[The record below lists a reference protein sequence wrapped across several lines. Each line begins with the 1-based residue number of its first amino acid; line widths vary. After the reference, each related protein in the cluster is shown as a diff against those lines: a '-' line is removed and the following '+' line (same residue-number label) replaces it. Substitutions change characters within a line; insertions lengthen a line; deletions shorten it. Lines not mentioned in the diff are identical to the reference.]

1 MNLQRSDFDYWSAI
15 NTRWRDMDALGHL
28 NHAIYLEY
36 METARVDVYIQLGFS
51 GIRKD
56 MDESTILGSMDVHY
70 LSQVKHP
77 SSLDVGHRICRV
89 GSKSFDFWQQFLKR
103 MKKNRFVQHYSKWW
117 HLIMIQIRRSL
128 FLTLFVKI
136 VALLNESTVFF
147 SS

>member
-1 MNLQRSDFDYWSAI
+1 MDMRNLQRSDFDFWSSMK
-15 NTRWRDMDALGHL
+15 TRWRDMDALGHL

-77 SSLDVGHRICRV
+77 ASLDVGHRICRV
-89 GSKSFDFWQQFLKR
+89 GSKSFDFLAAIF
-103 MKKNRFVQHYSKWW
+103 KKNEEKPVCSALFKMVAFNYDLNKAIPVPI
-117 HLIMIQIRRSL
+117 LIREKCRPI
-128 FLTLFVKI
+128 K
-136 VALLNESTVFF
+136 
-147 SS
+147 

>member
-1 MNLQRSDFDYWSAI
+1 MDMMNLQRSDFDYWSTI

-36 METARVDVYIQLGFS
+36 METARVDVYTQLGFS

-77 SSLDVGHRICRV
+77 ASLDVGHRICRV
-89 GSKSFDFWQQFLKR
+89 GSKSFDFLAAIFIENEDKPVCSALFK
-103 MKKNRFVQHYSKWW
+103 MVAFNYDSNKAIPVPD
-117 HLIMIQIRRSL
+117 LIREKCRPI
-128 FLTLFVKI
+128 K
-136 VALLNESTVFF
+136 
-147 SS
+147 

>member
-1 MNLQRSDFDYWSAI
+1 MDMRNLQRSDFDFWSSMK
-15 NTRWRDMDALGHL
+15 TRWRDMDALGHL
-28 NHAIYLEY
+28 NHAIYLGF

-89 GSKSFDFWQQFLKR
+89 GLKSFDFLAAFLKR
-103 MKKNRFVQHYSKWW
+103 MKKNRFVLRYSKWW
-117 HLIMIQIRRSL
+117 HLIMI
-128 FLTLFVKI
+128 
-136 VALLNESTVFF
+136 
-147 SS
+147 

>member
-1 MNLQRSDFDYWSAI
+1 MDMRNLQRSDFDFWSSI

-28 NHAIYLEY
+28 NHAIYLGY

-77 SSLDVGHRICRV
+77 ASLDVGHRICRV
-89 GSKSFDFWQQFLKR
+89 GSKSFDFLAAIFIENEEKPVCSALFK
-103 MKKNRFVQHYSKWW
+103 MVAFNYDLNKAIPVPD
-117 HLIMIQIRRSL
+117 LIREKCRP
-128 FLTLFVKI
+128 VK
-136 VALLNESTVFF
+136 
-147 SS
+147 

>member
-1 MNLQRSDFDYWSAI
+1 MDMRNLRRSDFDYWTAI

-28 NHAIYLEY
+28 NHAIYLGY

-77 SSLDVGHRICRV
+77 ASLDVGHRICRV
-89 GSKSFDFWQQFLKR
+89 GSKSFDFLAAIFIENEEKPVCSALFK
-103 MKKNRFVQHYSKWW
+103 MVAFNYDLNKAIPVPD
-117 HLIMIQIRRSL
+117 LIRQNCRP
-128 FLTLFVKI
+128 VK
-136 VALLNESTVFF
+136 
-147 SS
+147 

>member
-1 MNLQRSDFDYWSAI
+1 MNLQRADFDFWSSMK
-15 NTRWRDMDALGHL
+15 TRWRDMDALGHL

-77 SSLDVGHRICRV
+77 ASLDVGHRICRV
-89 GSKSFDFWQQFLKR
+89 GSKSFDFLAAIF
-103 MKKNRFVQHYSKWW
+103 KKNEEKPVCSALFKMVAFNYDLNKAIPVPN
-117 HLIMIQIRRSL
+117 LIREKCRPI
-128 FLTLFVKI
+128 K
-136 VALLNESTVFF
+136 
-147 SS
+147 

>member
-1 MNLQRSDFDYWSAI
+1 MDMRNLQRSDFDYWSTL

-28 NHAIYLEY
+28 NHAIYLGY

-77 SSLDVGHRICRV
+77 ASLDVGHRICRV
-89 GSKSFDFWQQFLKR
+89 GSKSFDFLAAIFIENEEKPVCSALFK
-103 MKKNRFVQHYSKWW
+103 MVAFNYDLNKAILVPD
-117 HLIMIQIRRSL
+117 LIRQNCRPI
-128 FLTLFVKI
+128 K
-136 VALLNESTVFF
+136 
-147 SS
+147 

>member
-1 MNLQRSDFDYWSAI
+1 MDMRNLQRSDFDYWSTL

-28 NHAIYLEY
+28 NHAIYLGY

-89 GSKSFDFWQQFLKR
+89 GSKSFDFLAAIFIESEEKPVCSALFK
-103 MKKNRFVQHYSKWW
+103 MVAFNYDLNKAIPVPD
-117 HLIMIQIRRSL
+117 LIRQNCRP
-128 FLTLFVKI
+128 VK
-136 VALLNESTVFF
+136 
-147 SS
+147 

>member
-1 MNLQRSDFDYWSAI
+1 MDMRNLQRSDFDYWSTL

-28 NHAIYLEY
+28 NHAIYLGY

-77 SSLDVGHRICRV
+77 ASLDVGHRICRV
-89 GSKSFDFWQQFLKR
+89 GSKSFDFLAAIFIESEEKPVCSALFK
-103 MKKNRFVQHYSKWW
+103 MVAFNYDLNKAIPVPD
-117 HLIMIQIRRSL
+117 LIREKCRP
-128 FLTLFVKI
+128 VK
-136 VALLNESTVFF
+136 
-147 SS
+147 

>member
-1 MNLQRSDFDYWSAI
+1 MDMMNLRRSDFDYWSTI

-36 METARVDVYIQLGFS
+36 METARVDVYTQLGYT

-77 SSLDVGHRICRV
+77 ASLDVGHRICRV
-89 GSKSFDFWQQFLKR
+89 GSKSFDFLAAIFKE
-103 MKKNRFVQHYSKWW
+103 NEETPVCS
-117 HLIMIQIRRSL
+117 SL
-128 FLTLFVKI
+128 FKM
-136 VALLNESTVFF
+136 VAFNYDLNKAILVPDRIREKCRPIK
-147 SS
+147 

>member
-1 MNLQRSDFDYWSAI
+1 MDMRNLQRSDFDYWSPT

-36 METARVDVYIQLGFS
+36 METARVDVYTQLGYT

-77 SSLDVGHRICRV
+77 ASLDVGHRICRV
-89 GSKSFDFWQQFLKR
+89 GSKSFDFLAAIFRENEEEPVCSALFKMVAFNYDVNKAIPVPDLIRQKCRPLK
-103 MKKNRFVQHYSKWW
+103 
-117 HLIMIQIRRSL
+117 
-128 FLTLFVKI
+128 
-136 VALLNESTVFF
+136 
-147 SS
+147 

>member
-1 MNLQRSDFDYWSAI
+1 MDMRNLQRSDFDYWSPT

-77 SSLDVGHRICRV
+77 ASLDVGHRICRV
-89 GSKSFDFWQQFLKR
+89 GSKSFDFLAAIFRENEEEPVCSALFKMVAFNYDVNKAIPVPDLIRQKCRPLK
-103 MKKNRFVQHYSKWW
+103 
-117 HLIMIQIRRSL
+117 
-128 FLTLFVKI
+128 
-136 VALLNESTVFF
+136 
-147 SS
+147 

>member
-1 MNLQRSDFDYWSAI
+1 MDMRNLQRSDFDYWSTL

-28 NHAIYLEY
+28 NHAIYLGY

-89 GSKSFDFWQQFLKR
+89 GSKSFDFLAAIFIENEEKPVCSALFK
-103 MKKNRFVQHYSKWW
+103 MVAFNYDLNKAIPVPD
-117 HLIMIQIRRSL
+117 LIRQYCRP
-128 FLTLFVKI
+128 VK
-136 VALLNESTVFF
+136 
-147 SS
+147 

>member
-1 MNLQRSDFDYWSAI
+1 MDMMNLQRSDFDFWSSMK
-15 NTRWRDMDALGHL
+15 TRWRDMDALGHL

-77 SSLDVGHRICRV
+77 ASLDVGHRICRV
-89 GSKSFDFWQQFLKR
+89 GSKSFDFLAAIF
-103 MKKNRFVQHYSKWW
+103 KKNEEKPVCSALFKMVAFNYDLNKAIPVPD
-117 HLIMIQIRRSL
+117 LIREKCRPI
-128 FLTLFVKI
+128 K
-136 VALLNESTVFF
+136 
-147 SS
+147 

>member
-1 MNLQRSDFDYWSAI
+1 MDMRYLQRSDFDYWSPT

-36 METARVDVYIQLGFS
+36 METARVDVYTQLGYT

-77 SSLDVGHRICRV
+77 ASLDVGHRICRV
-89 GSKSFDFWQQFLKR
+89 GSKSFDFLAAIFRENEEEPVCSALFK
-103 MKKNRFVQHYSKWW
+103 MVAFNYDSNKAIPVPD
-117 HLIMIQIRRSL
+117 LIREKCRPI
-128 FLTLFVKI
+128 K
-136 VALLNESTVFF
+136 
-147 SS
+147 